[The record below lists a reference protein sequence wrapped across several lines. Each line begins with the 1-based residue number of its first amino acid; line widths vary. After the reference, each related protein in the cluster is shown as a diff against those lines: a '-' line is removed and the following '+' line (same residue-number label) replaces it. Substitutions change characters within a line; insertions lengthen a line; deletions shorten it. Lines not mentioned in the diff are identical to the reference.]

1 MKKTIIYA
9 AALIVVALIGAGF
22 YSGYQENTE
31 TNEPDHSPKT
41 MVTLG
46 DSLTYGVG
54 DKSGEGYVDNLEKL
68 IQEEKDANIK
78 VKNYGIPGQESD
90 GVVKQVK
97 LTNIQK
103 DIRNADYIILFI
115 GTNDLIQSNGGD
127 LKGIN
132 EEKIKEGAVKY
143 EKNVK
148 EILKSIR
155 QQNKDVPILFLG
167 LYNSYPDSAEHEN
180 IIVEWNENSQK
191 MVDDYER
198 IKFISTNDLFKEK
211 SKEYFSD
218 SLHPNKKGYDLI
230 TKKIIDE
237 YDF

>member
-9 AALIVVALIGAGF
+9 AALIVVALIGVDF

-68 IQEEKDANIK
+68 IQEEKDANVK

-155 QQNKDVPILFLG
+155 QENKDVPILFLG
-167 LYNSYPDSAEHEN
+167 LYNSYPDSTEHEN
-180 IIVEWNENSQK
+180 IIVKWNENSQK

-211 SKEYFSD
+211 SKEYYSD

>member
-22 YSGYQENTE
+22 YSGYQENVE
-31 TNEPDHSPKT
+31 TNESDHSPKT

-54 DKSGEGYVDNLEKL
+54 DKSGEGYVENLEKL
-68 IQEEKDANIK
+68 IQEEKDANVK

-132 EEKIKEGAVKY
+132 EKKIKEGALEY
-143 EKNVK
+143 ENNVQ
-148 EILKSIR
+148 EILKTIR
-155 QQNKDVPILFLG
+155 QENKDVPILFLG
-167 LYNSYPDSAEHEN
+167 LYNSYPDSAEHED

-218 SLHPNKKGYDLI
+218 SLHPNEKGYDLM
-230 TKKIIDE
+230 TKKIVNE

>member
-9 AALIVVALIGAGF
+9 AALIVVALIGVGF

-68 IQEEKDANIK
+68 IQEEKDANVK

-127 LKGIN
+127 LKGIK

-155 QQNKDVPILFLG
+155 QENKDVPVLFLG
-167 LYNSYPDSAEHEN
+167 LYNSYPDSAEHED

-191 MVDDYER
+191 MVDDFEP

-218 SLHPNKKGYDLI
+218 SLHPNEKGYDLI
-230 TKKIIDE
+230 TEKIIDE

>member
-1 MKKTIIYA
+1 MEKTIIYA
-9 AALIVVALIGAGF
+9 AALIVIALIGAGF
-22 YSGYQENTE
+22 YSGYQDNTQKSS
-31 TNEPDHSPKT
+31 HLPKT

-54 DKSGEGYVDNLEKL
+54 DKSGEGYVENLEQL
-68 IQEEKDANIK
+68 IQKEKEANVK

-132 EEKIKEGAVKY
+132 EEKIKEGALEY
-143 EKNVK
+143 EKNVQ
-148 EILKSIR
+148 EILKTIR
-155 QQNKDVPILFLG
+155 QENKDVPILFLG
-167 LYNSYPDSAEHEN
+167 LYNAYPDSAEHVN
-180 IIVEWNENSQK
+180 IIDEWNENSQRL
-191 MVDDYER
+191 VDGYKR
-198 IKFISTNDLFKEK
+198 IKFISTNNLFKEK

-218 SLHPNKKGYDLI
+218 SLHPNEKGYDLI
-230 TKKIIDE
+230 TNKIIDE

>member
-22 YSGYQENTE
+22 YSGYQNNKE
-31 TNEPDHSPKT
+31 TTNSDQSPKT
-41 MVTLG
+41 MFTLG

-54 DKSGEGYVDNLEKL
+54 DKSGEGYVENLEKL
-68 IQEEKDANIK
+68 IQDEKGANVK

-132 EEKIKEGAVKY
+132 EKVIKEGALEY

-148 EILKSIR
+148 EILKTIR
-155 QQNKDVPILFLG
+155 QENKDVPILFLG
-167 LYNSYPDSAEHEN
+167 LYNSYPDSTEHED
-180 IIVEWNENSQK
+180 IIIEWNENSQK
-191 MVDDYER
+191 MVDEFNR

-218 SLHPNKKGYDLI
+218 SLHPNEKGYDLI

>member
-9 AALIVVALIGAGF
+9 AALIVVALIGVGF

-68 IQEEKDANIK
+68 IQEEKDANVK

-155 QQNKDVPILFLG
+155 QENKDVPILFLG
-167 LYNSYPDSAEHEN
+167 LYNSYPDSTEHEN
-180 IIVEWNENSQK
+180 IIVKWNENSQK

-211 SKEYFSD
+211 SKEYYSD

>member
-1 MKKTIIYA
+1 MKKTIIYT
-9 AALIVVALIGAGF
+9 AALIVVALLGAGL
-22 YSGYQENTE
+22 YSGYQENTQ
-31 TNEPDHSPKT
+31 TNKSKHSPKT

-54 DKSGEGYVDNLEKL
+54 DKSGEGYVENLEKL
-68 IQEEKDANIK
+68 IQEEKEINVK
-78 VKNYGIPGQESD
+78 LKNYGIPGQESD

-132 EEKIKEGAVKY
+132 EEKIKKGAVEY
-143 EKNVK
+143 EKNIQDIVK
-148 EILKSIR
+148 TIR
-155 QQNKDVPILFLG
+155 QENQDVPILFLG
-167 LYNSYPDSAEHEN
+167 LYNSYPDSAEHES
-180 IIVEWNENSQK
+180 IIDEWNTNSQRL
-191 MVDDYER
+191 VNDYER
-198 IKFISTNDLFKEK
+198 IKFISTNDLFNEK
-211 SKEYFSD
+211 SKKYFSD
-218 SLHPNKKGYDLI
+218 SLHPNEKGYDLI

>member
-22 YSGYQENTE
+22 YSGYEENTQ
-31 TNEPDHSPKT
+31 TNNTNQSPKT

-54 DKSGEGYVDNLEKL
+54 DKSGAGYVENLEIL
-68 IQEEKDANIK
+68 IQQEKDANVK

-97 LTNIQK
+97 LTNIQN

-132 EEKIKEGAVKY
+132 EEEIKQCAVKY
-143 EKNVK
+143 EKNLK
-148 EILKSIR
+148 EILKTIR
-155 QQNKDVPILFLG
+155 QENKNVPILFLG

-180 IIVEWNENSQK
+180 IIVEWNENSQRI
-191 MVDDYER
+191 VDGYKR

-237 YDF
+237 YNF

>member
-22 YSGYQENTE
+22 YSGYQNNKE
-31 TNEPDHSPKT
+31 TTNSNQSPKT

-54 DKSGEGYVDNLEKL
+54 DKSGEGYVENLEKL
-68 IQEEKDANIK
+68 IQDEKGANVR

-132 EEKIKEGAVKY
+132 EEKIKEGAVEY
-143 EKNVK
+143 EENIQ
-148 EILKSIR
+148 EILNNIR
-155 QQNKDVPILFLG
+155 QENKDAPVLFLG
-167 LYNSYPDSAEHEN
+167 LYNSYPDSAELED
-180 IIVEWNENSQK
+180 IIVQWNENSQK
-191 MVDDYER
+191 IVDDYER

-218 SLHPNKKGYDLI
+218 SLHPNEKGYELM

>member
-1 MKKTIIYA
+1 MKRTIIYA

-22 YSGYQENTE
+22 YSGYQKKAE

-68 IQEEKDANIK
+68 IQEEKDANVK

-155 QQNKDVPILFLG
+155 QENKDVPVLFLG
-167 LYNSYPDSAEHEN
+167 LYNSYPDSAEHED

-191 MVDDYER
+191 MVDDFEP

-218 SLHPNKKGYDLI
+218 SLHPNEKGYDLI
-230 TKKIIDE
+230 TEKIIDE

>member
-1 MKKTIIYA
+1 MNKTIIYA
-9 AALIVVALIGAGF
+9 AALMVVALIGAGF
-22 YSGYQENTE
+22 YNGYQDNKE
-31 TNEPDHSPKT
+31 TTDSDQSSKT

-54 DKSGEGYVDNLEKL
+54 DKSGEGYVENLEKL
-68 IQEEKDANIK
+68 IQEEKGTNVK
-78 VKNYGIPGQESD
+78 VRNYGIPGQESG

-97 LTNIQK
+97 LTNIQN

-127 LKGIN
+127 LNVIN
-132 EEKIKEGAVKY
+132 EEKIKEGAVEY
-143 EKNVK
+143 EKNIQ
-148 EILKSIR
+148 EILKTIR
-155 QQNKDVPILFLG
+155 HENKDAPILFLG
-167 LYNSYPDSAEHEN
+167 LYNSYPDSVEHEN

-191 MVDDYER
+191 IVDDYER

-218 SLHPNKKGYDLI
+218 SLHPNEKGYDLM
-230 TKKIIDE
+230 TKKIVNE

>member
-9 AALIVVALIGAGF
+9 AALMVVALIGAGF
-22 YSGYQENTE
+22 YNGYQDNKE
-31 TNEPDHSPKT
+31 TTDSDQSSKT

-54 DKSGEGYVDNLEKL
+54 DKSGEGYVENLEKL
-68 IQEEKDANIK
+68 IQEEKGANVT
-78 VKNYGIPGQESD
+78 VKNYAIPGQESD

-127 LKGIN
+127 LKEIN
-132 EEKIKEGAVKY
+132 EEKIKEGAVGY
-143 EKNVK
+143 EKNLK
-148 EILKSIR
+148 EILKTIR
-155 QQNKDVPILFLG
+155 QENKDAPILFLG
-167 LYNSYPDSAEHEN
+167 LYNSYPDSADHEN
-180 IIVEWNENSQK
+180 IIVQWNANSQEV
-191 MVDDYER
+191 VDEYKR

-218 SLHPNKKGYDLI
+218 SLHPNEKGYELI
-230 TKKIIDE
+230 TKKIVNE

>member
-1 MKKTIIYA
+1 MKKTIIYV
-9 AALIVVALIGAGF
+9 AALIVVVLIGAGF
-22 YSGYQENTE
+22 YNGYQDSKKTTDSNQ
-31 TNEPDHSPKT
+31 SSKT

-54 DKSGEGYVDNLEKL
+54 DKSGEGYVENLEKL
-68 IQEEKDANIK
+68 IQEEKGANVK

-97 LTNIQK
+97 LTNIQN
-103 DIRNADYIILFI
+103 DIRKADYIILFI

-132 EEKIKEGAVKY
+132 EEKIKEGALEY
-143 EKNVK
+143 EKNIQ
-148 EILKSIR
+148 EILMTIR
-155 QQNKDVPILFLG
+155 QKNKDAPILFLG
-167 LYNSYPDSAEHEN
+167 LYNSNPDSAEHEE
-180 IIVEWNENSQK
+180 IIVEWNANSK
-191 MVDDYER
+191 KIVDEYDK

-218 SLHPNKKGYDLI
+218 SLHPNEKGYDLM
-230 TKKIIDE
+230 TEKIVNE

>member
-1 MKKTIIYA
+1 MKKTIIYT
-9 AALIVVALIGAGF
+9 AALIVVALLGAGL
-22 YSGYQENTE
+22 YSGYQDNTQ
-31 TNEPDHSPKT
+31 TNKSKHSPKT

-54 DKSGEGYVDNLEKL
+54 DKSGEGYVENLEKL
-68 IQEEKDANIK
+68 IQEEKETNVK
-78 VKNYGIPGQESD
+78 LKNYGIPGQESD

-132 EEKIKEGAVKY
+132 EEKIKKGAVEY
-143 EKNVK
+143 EKNIQDIVK
-148 EILKSIR
+148 TIR
-155 QQNKDVPILFLG
+155 QENQDVPILFLG
-167 LYNSYPDSAEHEN
+167 LYNSYPDSAEHES
-180 IIVEWNENSQK
+180 IIDEWNTNSQRL
-191 MVDDYER
+191 VNDYER
-198 IKFISTNDLFKEK
+198 IKFISTNDLFNEK

-218 SLHPNKKGYDLI
+218 SLHPNEKGYDLI

>member
-9 AALIVVALIGAGF
+9 SALIVVALIGAGF
-22 YSGYQENTE
+22 YSGYQEE
-31 TNEPDHSPKT
+31 SKTNVLDHSPKT

-68 IQEEKDANIK
+68 IQEEKEANVK

-97 LTNIQK
+97 LTNIQR

-127 LKGIN
+127 LKGMN
-132 EEKIKEGAVKY
+132 EKKIKKGAVEY
-143 EKNVK
+143 EKNVQ
-148 EILKSIR
+148 EILKTIR
-155 QQNKDVPILFLG
+155 QENKDVPILFLG
-167 LYNSYPDSAEHEN
+167 LYNSYPDSAAHEN
-180 IIVEWNENSQK
+180 IIVEWNDNSQK
-191 MVDDYER
+191 MIDDYKQ

-218 SLHPNKKGYDLI
+218 SLHPNEKGYDLI
-230 TKKIIDE
+230 TNKIIDE

>member
-9 AALIVVALIGAGF
+9 AALMVVALIGAGF
-22 YSGYQENTE
+22 YNGYQDNKE
-31 TNEPDHSPKT
+31 TTDSDQSSKT

-54 DKSGEGYVDNLEKL
+54 DKSGEGYVENLEKL
-68 IQEEKDANIK
+68 IQEEKGANVT

-103 DIRNADYIILFI
+103 DIRTADYIILFI

-132 EEKIKEGAVKY
+132 EEKIKEGAVVY
-143 EKNVK
+143 EKNIQ
-148 EILKSIR
+148 EILKNIR
-155 QQNKDVPILFLG
+155 HENQDAPILFLG
-167 LYNSYPDSAEHEN
+167 LYNSYPDSADHEN
-180 IIVEWNENSQK
+180 IIVEWNANSQEV
-191 MVDDYER
+191 VDEYKR

-218 SLHPNKKGYDLI
+218 SLHPNEKGYELI
-230 TKKIIDE
+230 TKKIVNE

>member
-22 YSGYQENTE
+22 YSGYQKNEE
-31 TNEPDHSPKT
+31 TNQPDHSPKT
-41 MVTLG
+41 MLTLG

-68 IQEEKDANIK
+68 IQEEKDANVK
-78 VKNYGIPGQESD
+78 VKNYGIPGQEAD

-132 EEKIKEGAVKY
+132 KEEIKEGAMEY
-143 EKNVK
+143 EKNIQ
-148 EILKSIR
+148 EILKTIR
-155 QQNKDVPILFLG
+155 QENQDVPILFLG
-167 LYNSYPDSAEHEN
+167 LYNSYPDSAKHES
-180 IIVEWNENSQK
+180 IIDEWNTNSQGL
-191 MVDDYER
+191 VNDYER

-211 SKEYFSD
+211 SKKYFSD
-218 SLHPNKKGYDLI
+218 SLHPNEKGYDLI

>member
-22 YSGYQENTE
+22 YNGYQDNKE
-31 TNEPDHSPKT
+31 TTDSDQSSKT

-54 DKSGEGYVDNLEKL
+54 DKSGEGYVENLEKL
-68 IQEEKDANIK
+68 IQEEKGANVK

-97 LTNIQK
+97 LTNIQN

-132 EEKIKEGAVKY
+132 EEKIKEGAVEY
-143 EKNVK
+143 EENIQ
-148 EILKSIR
+148 EILNTIR
-155 QQNKDVPILFLG
+155 QENKDAPILFLG

-180 IIVEWNENSQK
+180 IIVEWNANSQEI
-191 MVDDYER
+191 VDEYER

-218 SLHPNKKGYDLI
+218 SLHPNEKGYDLM
-230 TKKIIDE
+230 TKKIVNE

>member
-22 YSGYQENTE
+22 FSGYQD
-31 TNEPDHSPKT
+31 NEDTTDSNRSSKT

-54 DKSGEGYVDNLEKL
+54 DNSGEGYVENLENL
-68 IQEEKDANIK
+68 IQEEKAANVK
-78 VKNYGIPGQESD
+78 VENYGIPGQESD
-90 GVVKQVK
+90 GVAKQVK
-97 LTNIQK
+97 LTNIQE

-132 EEKIKEGAVKY
+132 EEKIKECAVEY
-143 EKNVK
+143 EKNIQ
-148 EILKSIR
+148 EILTTIR
-155 QQNKDVPILFLG
+155 QENKDAPILFLS
-167 LYNSYPDSAEHEN
+167 LYNSYPDSAEHED
-180 IIVEWNENSQK
+180 IIVRWNANSQK
-191 MVDDYER
+191 IIDDFER
-198 IKFISTNDLFKEK
+198 IKFISTNDLFEEK

-218 SLHPNKKGYDLI
+218 SLHPNEKGYELI
-230 TKKIIDE
+230 TKKIIEE

>member
-22 YSGYQENTE
+22 YSGYQENAE
-31 TNEPDHSPKT
+31 KNEPDHSPKT

-54 DKSGEGYVDNLEKL
+54 DKSGEGYVENLEKL
-68 IQEEKDANIK
+68 IQEEKDANVK
-78 VKNYGIPGQESD
+78 VNNYGIPGQESD

-103 DIRNADYIILFI
+103 DIRSADYIILFI

-132 EEKIKEGAVKY
+132 EQKIKEGAVEY
-143 EKNVK
+143 EKNIQ
-148 EILKSIR
+148 EILKTIR
-155 QQNKDVPILFLG
+155 QENKDVPILFLG
-167 LYNSYPDSAEHEN
+167 LYNSYPDSTEHED

-191 MVDDYER
+191 MVDDFER

-218 SLHPNKKGYDLI
+218 SLHPNEKGYDLI

>member
-1 MKKTIIYA
+1 MKNTIIYA
-9 AALIVVALIGAGF
+9 AALILAALIGAGF

-31 TNEPDHSPKT
+31 TNENDNPPKN

-54 DKSGEGYVDNLEKL
+54 DNSGEGYVENLEKL
-68 IQEEKDANIK
+68 IQDEKSANVR
-78 VKNYGIPGQESD
+78 VKNYGIPGQKSD

-132 EEKIKEGAVKY
+132 EEKIKEGAVEY
-143 EKNVK
+143 EKNIE
-148 EILKSIR
+148 EILKTVR
-155 QQNKDVPILFLG
+155 QENKDVPILFLG

-180 IIVEWNENSQK
+180 IIVEWNENSQRI
-191 MVDDYER
+191 VDDYKR

-237 YDF
+237 FDF

>member
-22 YSGYQENTE
+22 YSGYQENTNAKE
-31 TNEPDHSPKT
+31 ADHSPKT

-68 IQEEKDANIK
+68 IQKEKDANVK
-78 VKNYGIPGQESD
+78 VENYGIPGQESD

-132 EEKIKEGAVKY
+132 EEQIKEGAVKY
-143 EKNVK
+143 EKNVQ

-155 QQNKDVPILFLG
+155 QENKDVPVLFLG
-167 LYNSYPDSAEHEN
+167 LYNSYPDSAEHED
-180 IIVEWNENSQK
+180 IIIEWNENSQK

-218 SLHPNKKGYDLI
+218 SLHPNEKGYDLI